1 MVSNVLWTPRDGT
14 RFDVV
19 VVGSGSAALAAALT
33 AADGGASVLIL
44 EKSDRIGGTSAM
56 SGAGTWIPNNHH
68 AKAAGIADSE
78 EEALAYLHSASPTG
92 WDQHEAELWGSFV
105 RNAPELLKFLEAKTP
120 LRFQLLS
127 EPDPMAERDGGKAQG
142 RMLSPYA
149 LSRRILGPLG
159 ARLRRSTLPHLF
171 TYGEVIAIDPYH
183 HPAQAGLKLLPTLVK
198 RALTDTRGQGSALI
212 TGLLKGCIDHG
223 CRLGLGIGAKDL
235 VQDETG
241 AVTGVKVEDGGREVI
256 IEAKRGVVLATG
268 GFEWNPALFEQHFPG
283 GAERIGS
290 PRSNTGD
297 GQVMAKRA
305 GARLERMDQ
314 ANVHPCLPTIYEGEL
329 HGLPMT
335 FQAEPTAIVINGQ
348 GVRFASEYDYNLGE
362 ALDRRD
368 PVTGKAVNTPAW
380 VIADSDFLTRSLP
393 FRWYA
398 RKHPGWIRKASSLR
412 ELAGMINVPVD
423 ALEATV
429 ARYNQFARAGRDED
443 FHRGETVWE
452 RYKSKGGKG
461 RYPNPTMAPLE
472 KAPFIALSL
481 NRAVLGTKGG
491 ARTNARGQ
499 VLRDDDSVIPG
510 LYCAGNAMANP
521 IGTRAVGAGTTIGPC
536 MTWGYICGKSLLTDN
551 R

>member
-1 MVSNVLWTPRDGT
+1 MPANVLWTPQDGT

-44 EKSDRIGGTSAM
+44 EKSHRIGGTSAM

-68 AKAAGIADSE
+68 AKAAGIPDSE
-78 EEALAYLHSASPTG
+78 EEALAYLHSASPAG

-105 RNAPELLKFLEAKTP
+105 RNAPDLLQFLEAKTP
-120 LRFQLLS
+120 LRFELLS
-127 EPDPMAERDGGKAQG
+127 EPDPMAEREGGKAQG

-149 LSRRILGPLG
+149 LSRRILGPLAG
-159 ARLRRSTLPHLF
+159 KLRRSTLPHIF
-171 TYGEVIAIDPYH
+171 TYGDMIALDPYH
-183 HPAQAGLKLLPTLVK
+183 HPIRAGLKRLPVLIERV
-198 RALTDTRGQGSALI
+198 LTDTRGQGSALM

-235 VQDETG
+235 VLDDTG
-241 AVTGVKVEDGGREVI
+241 AVIGVKLDDGI
-256 IEAKRGVVLATG
+256 TIEARRGVVLATG

-290 PRSNTGD
+290 PRANTGD
-297 GQVMAKRA
+297 GQLMAKRA
-305 GARLERMDQ
+305 GAKLDRMDQ
-314 ANVHPCLPTIYEGEL
+314 ANVHPCLPTIYEGKL

-335 FQAEPTAIVINGQ
+335 FQAEPCAIVVNAR

-368 PVTGKAVNTPAW
+368 PATGKPANLPAW
-380 VIADSDFLTRSLP
+380 VIADSTFLTRSLP

-398 RKHPGWIRKASSLR
+398 LKHKGWIRKAPTLR
-412 ELAGMINVPVD
+412 TLARKIGVPTD

-429 ARYNQFARAGRDED
+429 ARYNHFARAGHDED

-461 RYPNPTMAPLE
+461 PYPNPAMAPIE
-472 KAPFIALSL
+472 KPPFIALSL
-481 NRAVLGTKGG
+481 NRSVLGTKGG

-499 VLRDDDSVIPG
+499 VLRVDDSVIPG

-521 IGTRAVGAGTTIGPC
+521 IGTRALGAGTTIGPC
-536 MTWGYICGKSLLTDN
+536 MTWGYICGKSLLADN